1 MGKSILVVD
10 DDADD
15 RELINEALQEIDTKI
30 SCVYAKEGFEAL
42 DILSKPA
49 NALPDF
55 IILDLNMPRLSG
67 NQCLALIK
75 KSERLRLI
83 PVIIFTTSRL
93 ESDVEEARN
102 LGAILFLTKP
112 SRFSE
117 LVETLRYAIEIKWE
131 SIKDNW

>member
-1 MGKSILVVD
+1 MTGKSILVVD

-15 RELINEALQEIDTKI
+15 RELIGEALQEIDKKI
-30 SCVYAKEGFEAL
+30 SCTYAREGFEAL

-49 NALPDF
+49 RVLPDF

-75 KSERLRLI
+75 KSNRLRVI
-83 PVIIFTTSRL
+83 PVIIFTTSKL
-93 ESDVEEARN
+93 ESDVEEARK
-102 LGAILFLTKP
+102 LGAVLFLTKP

-117 LVETLRYAIEIKWE
+117 LVETLRNAIEIKRV
-131 SIKDNW
+131 SVKDN